1 MNTSDKKTFT
11 EHLSNAKMMSLF
23 IISMVIIG
31 FFFANFLLH
40 FLQQILFLV
49 DDFATNPEEVNFHNF
64 SVDWHHFFIFQKK
77 WIGFYLGFYI
87 VIGIS
92 AVKLLYNMKMNYQ
105 SINKGQ
111 HGTNEFEKVKNMK
124 KQYLVIPSKTKEYEG
139 KGGTIIAGLHTG
151 SKYQLLIDDAPVHT
165 MVIGITRSGKGETFV
180 VPMIDV
186 QSRASDKPSMVVNDP
201 KGELA
206 AASYKTLIERG
217 YDVHVFNLIQ
227 HDMSMGFN
235 PLQLVIDSW
244 KQGRYSDAQKY
255 ANSVAYSLYNDPNAK
270 DPFWSN
276 SAKSLVTAIILAL
289 TEDMVN
295 QGKEERV
302 TMYSVANFLS
312 TKGSDN
318 DDDGHNALDLF
329 FQARDENNPA
339 RMMYATSNFAT
350 GNTRGSIFSVAM
362 DKLQIFTLEPNAKVT
377 GYNSLDLT
385 DIGFGDKPIAL
396 FIATPDSDKSNDV
409 LASMLISQLY
419 RVNSEKAT
427 KSKNGKMNR
436 NVHFLL
442 DEFGNMPTIEG
453 MASMVTVGA
462 GRGFRYHLIIQAYSQ
477 VKSMYGE
484 ESDTIIGNCSN
495 QIYILTEDK
504 STAEH
509 YSSML
514 GNRTITDVSR
524 TGSLHSFDKSHNES
538 TKERALLTPDELMRL
553 QEGQSVVIRVNKRQD
568 VKHRKIEPKPI
579 FNKNQTKQK
588 FRFEYLAH
596 EFDTGKSILSL
607 PIDSDIYDEMN
618 LNEMVYT
625 AKTHDDLYLRMAE
638 VMEKNQFMRL
648 KRNVMQVEGITNKKV
663 LQKQMKEMD
672 QWSFLHLLS
681 YLVYRSK
688 IETLHLK
695 LIEPLHQYLPKETI
709 ASWEEVIH
717 EKIEQHLEERKQ
729 QITSEQ
735 ADEEEIDEEDALIK
749 KATKAN

>member
-1 MNTSDKKTFT
+1 MHSNDKKTLI
-11 EHLSNAKMMSLF
+11 ERLSNWKVISLF
-23 IISMVIIG
+23 IVCITVAG
-31 FFFANFLLH
+31 FFIANFLLH
-40 FLQQILFLV
+40 FLQQVLHLIEG
-49 DDFATNPEEVNFHNF
+49 FATNPEKVNFHTF
-64 SVDWHHFFIFQKK
+64 SVDWLYFFIFQHE
-77 WIGFYLGFYI
+77 WIEFYVGFYI
-87 VIGIS
+87 LVGIS
-92 AVKLLYNMKMNYQ
+92 VLKLLYNVKMNYQ

-124 KQYLVIPSKTKEYEG
+124 KQYVIIPSKTKEYKG
-139 KGGTIIAGLHTG
+139 KGGTIVAGLHEG
-151 SKYQLLIDDAPVHT
+151 NNYQLLIDDAPVHT

-186 QSRASDKPSMVVNDP
+186 QSRASEKPSMVINDP

-206 AASYKTLIERG
+206 SASYETLKKRG

-244 KQGRYSDAQKY
+244 KKGRYSDAQKY
-255 ANSVAYSLYNDPNAK
+255 ANSVAYSLYHDPNAK

-289 TEDMVN
+289 AEDMVN

-312 TKGSDN
+312 IKGSDN
-318 DDDGHNALDLF
+318 DEEGNNALDLF

-339 RMMYATSNFAT
+339 RMMYATSNFST

-396 FIATPDSDKSNDV
+396 FIATPDSDKSNEV
-409 LASMLISQLY
+409 LASILISQLY

-427 KSKNGKMNR
+427 KSQNGKMKR
-436 NVHFLL
+436 HVHFLL

-453 MASMVTVGA
+453 MAGMVTVGA

-477 VKSMYGE
+477 VKSMYGV

-514 GNRTITDVSR
+514 GTRTITDVSR
-524 TGSLHSFDKSHNES
+524 SGELHSFDKSHSES
-538 TKERALLTPDELMRL
+538 TKERSLLTPDELMRL

-568 VKHRKIEPKPI
+568 VKRRKIEPKPI
-579 FNKNQTKQK
+579 FNRNQTKHK
-588 FRFEYLAH
+588 FRYEYLAND
-596 EFDTGKSILSL
+596 FDTSKSILSL
-607 PIDSDIYDEMN
+607 PIVSDAYYDMN
-618 LNEMVYT
+618 LNEMVFSS
-625 AKTHDDLYLRMAE
+625 KVHDDLYLRMAD
-638 VMEKNQFMRL
+638 VMETDDFIRL
-648 KRNVMQVEGITNKKV
+648 KRQLQQVEGLSQKDKGA
-663 LQKQMKEMD
+663 LQKQMLEVDK
-672 QWSFLHLLS
+672 WSFLHYLS
-681 YLVYRSK
+681 YLVYRPNL
-688 IETLHLK
+688 EALHLK
-695 LIEPLHQYLPKETI
+695 LMEPVHKYLPKEVM
-709 ASWEEVIH
+709 SGWEE
-717 EKIEQHLEERKQ
+717 KINKKMERQLEQRKHDKE
-729 QITSEQ
+729 SEQ
-735 ADEEEIDEEDALIK
+735 EKEENKEETLIQ
-749 KATKAN
+749 KAINAN